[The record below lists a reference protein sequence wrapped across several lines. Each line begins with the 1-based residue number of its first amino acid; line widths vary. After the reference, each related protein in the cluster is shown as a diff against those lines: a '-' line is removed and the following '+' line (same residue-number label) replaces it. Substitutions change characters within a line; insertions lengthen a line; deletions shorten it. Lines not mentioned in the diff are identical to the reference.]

1 MKKIILTVFAAT
13 SLLLYSTPSFAF
25 SISVG
30 VPVGST
36 ITGEKPSAWASQFES
51 EGVSGYFLGVQLP
64 FSVGLGLDS
73 YKTNLKV
80 DPGESELKL
89 ATSMYNLY
97 YQLPVPV
104 INLIIGIGTGKH
116 TMECA
121 TCKEGYLDP
130 FTWDSTGD
138 GTKDKT
144 SYWNSGYKSGSVS
157 QWYASIGMPIM
168 PLFDIHLS
176 YRSITSKKVVYQGN
190 STKKDLSSNVTGIG
204 FAFNF

>member
-36 ITGEKPSAWASQFES
+36 ITGKVPAGWTQFES

-80 DPGESELKL
+80 GPGASELKL

-104 INLIIGIGTGKH
+104 INLIIGIGTGTH

-121 TCKEGYLDP
+121 TCKEGYIDSE
-130 FTWDSTGD
+130 TWDSTGD